1 MARSRQV
8 VLTSLLVVAAGLL
21 VALWT
26 LYVPARASVGPLPA
40 SGLAIPASAK
50 FVGGIDVKRFVASR
64 LYRRLGATPDKIEP
78 KVFKELEQT
87 TGLKPERDIE
97 RVVVAGGDRG
107 SFLAMVTGRFER
119 YALSRAIE
127 NRKGVTAKKHEGV
140 TLYLSQEGARG
151 ATAVAFLD
159 DETVLMGT
167 QAMVETT
174 VTNWAQ
180 GRAGLKDNATLV
192 AIVERVRPGSTFWVA
207 GDQSLLADMPS
218 SIPLPSQGSSG
229 GSSSVQLPAVKSL
242 SITGDLDPV
251 FSVEATAEASDESSA
266 KSLADVVRGIVALAT
281 LQAQQKPELQALAS
295 AVNVTTE
302 AKAVHVSARI
312 PDELFDTL
320 FAGKPAAPAQAG
332 R

>member
-64 LYRRLGATPDKIEP
+64 LYRRLGASSDKIEP

-127 NRKGVTAKKHEGV
+127 TRKGVTAKKHEGV
-140 TLYLSQEGARG
+140 TLYLSQEGGRG
-151 ATAVAFLD
+151 ASAVAFLD
-159 DETVLMGT
+159 DETVLMGS
-167 QAMVETT
+167 QAMVEST

-180 GRAGLKDNATLV
+180 GRAGLKENATLV

-229 GSSSVQLPAVKSL
+229 SSRVQLPAVKSL

-266 KSLADVVRGIVALAT
+266 KSLADVVRGIVALAS

-295 AVNVTTE
+295 AVSVTTE

-320 FAGKPAAPAQAG
+320 WAGKPAPSAQVG

>member
-26 LYVPARASVGPLPA
+26 LYVPARASVGPLPP
-40 SGLAIPASAK
+40 SGLAIPGNAK

-87 TGLKPERDIE
+87 TGLKPERDVE
-97 RVVVAGGDRG
+97 SVVVAGGDRG

-119 YALSRAIE
+119 YPLSRAIE
-127 NRKGVTAKKHEGV
+127 SRQGVTAKKHEGV
-140 TLYLSQEGARG
+140 TLYLYQEGGRG
-151 ATAVAFLD
+151 ASGVAFLD

-167 QAMVETT
+167 QAMVESTI
-174 VTNWAQ
+174 TNWAQ
-180 GRAGLKDNATLV
+180 GRAGLRDNPTLV
-192 AIVERVRPGSTFWVA
+192 ALVERVRPRSTFWVA
-207 GDQSLLADMPS
+207 GDQSLLADLPS
-218 SIPLPSQGSSG
+218 TIPLPSQGGS

-251 FSVEATAEASDESSA
+251 FAVEATAEASDESSA
-266 KSLADVVRGIVALAT
+266 KSLADVVRGIVALAS

-295 AVNVTTE
+295 AFSVTTE
-302 AKAVHVSARI
+302 AKAVHVSARF
-312 PDELFDTL
+312 PDELLDTL
-320 FAGKPAAPAQAG
+320 WTGKPGPRAQAIQ
-332 R
+332 

>member
-26 LYVPARASVGPLPA
+26 FYLPARAAVGPLPPSA
-40 SGLAIPASAK
+40 LAIPGNAK

-64 LYRRLGATPDKIEP
+64 LYRRMGTSPDKIQP

-97 RVVVAGGDRG
+97 RVVLAGGEGG
-107 SFLAMVTGRFER
+107 SFLALVTGRFER

-127 NRKGVTAKKHEGV
+127 ARKGVTAKKHEGV
-140 TLYLSQEGARG
+140 TLYLYQEGARG
-151 ATAVAFLD
+151 ASGVAFLD

-167 QAMVETT
+167 QAMVEST

-180 GRAGLKDNATLV
+180 GRAGLRDNATLV
-192 AIVERVRPGSTFWVA
+192 GLVERVRPGSTFWVA

-229 GSSSVQLPAVKSL
+229 SSRVQLPAVKSL
-242 SITGDLDPV
+242 SITGDLEPV
-251 FSVEATAEASDESSA
+251 LSVEATAEANDENSA
-266 KSLADVVRGIVALAT
+266 KSLADVVRGVVALAS

-295 AVNVTTE
+295 AVSVTTE
-302 AKAVHVSARI
+302 AKLVHVSARV
-312 PDELFDTL
+312 PDELFEALWT
-320 FAGKPAAPAQAG
+320 GKPAPSAQV